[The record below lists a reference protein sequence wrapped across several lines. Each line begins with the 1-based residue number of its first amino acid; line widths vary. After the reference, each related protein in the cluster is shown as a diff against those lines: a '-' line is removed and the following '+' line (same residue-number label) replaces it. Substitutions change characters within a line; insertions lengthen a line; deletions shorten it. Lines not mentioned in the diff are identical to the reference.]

1 MEQYDLIKNNL
12 ITFEVLNLEGYV
24 KDSED
29 GNKNLI
35 AGILKYWDSYLK
47 REIKIFM
54 AVDIDVET
62 EQRLVLKKIFRSVE
76 D

>member
-24 KDSED
+24 KDSDD
-29 GNKNLI
+29 GNKNSI
-35 AGILKYWDSYLK
+35 AGILKYWDSDLK

-62 EQRLVLKKIFRSVE
+62 EQRLV
-76 D
+76 

>member
-29 GNKNLI
+29 GNKNSI
-35 AGILKYWDSYLK
+35 AGILKYWDSDLK
-47 REIKIFM
+47 REINIFM

-62 EQRLVLKKIFRSVE
+62 EQRLV
-76 D
+76 

>member
-29 GNKNLI
+29 GNKNSI
-35 AGILKYWDSYLK
+35 AGILKYWDSDLK
-47 REIKIFM
+47 REINIFM
-54 AVDIDVET
+54 AVDIDLET
-62 EQRLVLKKIFRSVE
+62 EQRLV
-76 D
+76 